1 MKSRAAWIVVAAI
14 GAVAI
19 AGLVRTAHAVAPTE
33 KLPALR
39 VCADPNN
46 LPYSNWREEGFENR
60 LAVMA
65 ARDLGRSVQYDWSAQ
80 RRGYLRNTLNANACD
95 VLMGVPTRLARVATT
110 RPYYRSTYVF
120 VERRSRH
127 LGISSLDDPRLRQ
140 LKVGVQLIGD
150 DFQNSPPAHA
160 LSRRGI
166 VRNIVGF
173 TVYGD
178 YRRPTPP
185 ADIVRA
191 VARGSVDAALVWG
204 PLAGYFAKNEATPLD
219 VAPVSPQSDG
229 PALPF
234 VFDISIGV
242 RHGDEA
248 LRERLDAFVARHQP
262 EITALLGEYGV
273 PLVN

>member
-1 MKSRAAWIVVAAI
+1 VKRRAAWTIVAAM
-14 GAVAI
+14 GALGI
-19 AGLVRTAHAVAPTE
+19 AGLARTAHAVAPVRP
-33 KLPALR
+33 LPALR

-80 RRGYLRNTLNANACD
+80 RRGYLRNTLNADACD

-120 VERRSRH
+120 VERHARR

-140 LKVGVQLIGD
+140 LKIGVQLIGD
-150 DFQNSPPAHA
+150 DFRNSPPAHA

-166 VRNIVGF
+166 VRNVVGY

-191 VARGSVDAALVWG
+191 VARGTVDAALVWG

-219 VAPVSPQSDG
+219 VMPVSPRSDG

-248 LRERLDAFVARHQP
+248 LRQRLDAFVARHQQ

-273 PLVN
+273 PVVN